1 MEWDVAGREH
11 CKCEFYLPIVE
22 SAMVDPLAFGV
33 GFLVV
38 EFDVGNA
45 GMAGGL
51 YFFCR
56 HGTKRGTNDC

>member
-1 MEWDVAGREH
+1 M
-11 CKCEFYLPIVE
+11 I
-22 SAMVDPLAFGV
+22 DPLAFGV

-38 EFDVGNA
+38 EFDVGNV

-56 HGTKRGTNDC
+56 YVIKRDTNGC